1 MMEKRIMREVEKS
14 RSVLAKSRGNA
25 GDRGTYGEASSPPPP
40 AAAVYPGSAGVQAD
54 SHQQYDPEE
63 ELTPEQIQMF
73 ERENQ
78 DMLKHY
84 ESALDQVRYVHI
96 YIYTRSISH
105 IPDLLTHLRS
115 F

>member
-1 MMEKRIMREVEKS
+1 MEKRIMREVEKS
-14 RSVLAKSRGNA
+14 RSVLAKSRGAA
-25 GDRGTYGEASSPPPP
+25 GERAAYGEASSPPPP
-40 AAAVYPGSAGVQAD
+40 AAAVYPGSAGVQVE
-54 SHQQYDPEE
+54 SQQQYDPEE

-84 ESALDQVRYVHI
+84 ESTLDQVRYVHI
-96 YIYTRSISH
+96 CIHARSISH
-105 IPDLLTHLRS
+105 IPHLLTHLRT